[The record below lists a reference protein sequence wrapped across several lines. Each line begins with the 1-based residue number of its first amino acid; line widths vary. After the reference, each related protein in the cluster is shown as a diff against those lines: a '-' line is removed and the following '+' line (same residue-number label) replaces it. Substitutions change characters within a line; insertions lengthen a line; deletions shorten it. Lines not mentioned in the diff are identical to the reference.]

1 MLLCIDFQPAYAEAL
16 VDVLDPLKKR
26 LKIAAIQG
34 EEVHFIYNGICY
46 HDGEELGDSP
56 DRVLQ
61 WVREEELLLKEAFLL
76 GKNFGWV
83 SHLFRQGIE
92 RTIGVLILRHLMESG
107 LSSSAEIPGSELE
120 RIVASSHDHF
130 EGFWDCSPAA
140 WEEIT
145 SGAIA
150 MPFVFE
156 GGMVPWLE
164 SLRGKDIEV
173 VGGFRHRCLDE
184 ICMMLEAGGISYR
197 LNDSIIYS
205 LPPDASLCQD
215 GMVPVPWIA
224 PEDSA
229 PYLGAEF
236 EVPVC

>member
-61 WVREEELLLKEAFLL
+61 WVREEELPLKEAFLL

-173 VGGFRHRCLDE
+173 VGGLP
-184 ICMMLEAGGISYR
+184 S
-197 LNDSIIYS
+197 S
-205 LPPDASLCQD
+205 LP
-215 GMVPVPWIA
+215 
-224 PEDSA
+224 
-229 PYLGAEF
+229 
-236 EVPVC
+236 